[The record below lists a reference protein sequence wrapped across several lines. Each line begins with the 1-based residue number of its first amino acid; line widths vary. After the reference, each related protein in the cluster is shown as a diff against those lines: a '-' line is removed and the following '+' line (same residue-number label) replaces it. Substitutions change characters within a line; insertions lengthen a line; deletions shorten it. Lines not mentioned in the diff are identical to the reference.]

1 MGLGDTTGVIALAQ
15 NLKKQKEEETGKKA
29 E

>member
-1 MGLGDTTGVIALAQ
+1 MGLGDTIGIIALAQ
-15 NLKKQKEEETGKKA
+15 NLKKQKEEGSGDPE

>member
-15 NLKKQKEEETGKKA
+15 NLKKQKEDMEKKPEE
-29 E
+29 